1 MQQVG
6 SIQNARTLGPDG
18 REQLVTIEIRGDRI
32 AAITPQEDAPV
43 APGEILDAAGGW
55 LSPGFVDAHVHH
67 VMSGLA
73 LQQLDLTGVGSRDA
87 FAARIAAEHARLPA
101 DAWLLADGWLE
112 ADWAGELPNKSC
124 SLKAVLPNSK
134 RHLSDSKLS
143 SKA

>member
-6 SIQNARTLGPDG
+6 TIQNARTPGPDG
-18 REQLVTIEIRGDRI
+18 REQLVTIEIQGGRI
-32 AAITPQEDAPV
+32 AAITPQEDSPE
-43 APGEILDAAGGW
+43 APGEILDADGGW

-101 DAWLLADGWLE
+101 DAWLL
-112 ADWAGELPNKSC
+112 
-124 SLKAVLPNSK
+124 
-134 RHLSDSKLS
+134 RR
-143 SKA
+143 